1 MNFLDNIEE
10 LAKDALKHGPR
21 HSFREVCSP
30 AAVLAMVAVCRAAEK
45 LQECEDV
52 KARADAISPVEPG
65 CEKDVLND
73 VYRRCKPAAWVA
85 LRSAIAALDAMKEQ
99 NT

>member
-21 HSFREVCSP
+21 HSFSEACSP
-30 AAVLAMVAVCRAAEK
+30 AAVIAMVAVCRAAKK

-85 LRSAIAALDAMKEQ
+85 LRSAIAALEAMQ
-99 NT
+99 P